1 MSYSKKAELLEK
13 PYLHLTDAR
22 QILGVAYP
30 KFKPMW
36 EQMIKDLEKESGQR
50 LGQWNW
56 GIPTEM
62 ICNYF
67 RIDVE
72 RYKELAKKEKIDA

>member
-1 MSYSKKAELLEK
+1 MTYTKKVALLKK
-13 PYLHLTDAR
+13 PYLHLSDAR

-36 EQMIKDLEKESGQR
+36 DQMIKDLEKETGQKM
-50 LGQWNW
+50 GQWNW

-67 RIDVE
+67 SIDVN
-72 RYKELAKKEKIDA
+72 RFKELAADEKIGA